1 MSPEQL
7 RRATHL
13 KFNPWQSSRTAL
25 MKVGNPLKSVQLVKR
40 ADVKRG
46 EREAEKHVAERGAEV
61 GSRFFSQ
68 FCQKIAKHLR
78 SFSQMPAWGWYR
90 SKNLPKTQTS
100 PKLKILSLDL
110 RL

>member
-46 EREAEKHVAERGAEV
+46 GDKDILRGRKR
-61 GSRFFSQ
+61 RFV
-68 FCQKIAKHLR
+68 R
-78 SFSQMPAWGWYR
+78 QMWTPAAI
-90 SKNLPKTQTS
+90 KS
-100 PKLKILSLDL
+100 PTRQAAFGKAIIDSNDFLSDPG
-110 RL
+110 